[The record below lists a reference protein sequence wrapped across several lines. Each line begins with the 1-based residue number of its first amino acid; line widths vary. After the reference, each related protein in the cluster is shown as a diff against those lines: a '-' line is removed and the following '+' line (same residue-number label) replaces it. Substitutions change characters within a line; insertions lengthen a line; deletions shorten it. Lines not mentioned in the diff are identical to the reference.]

1 MKATTSFTKHFFF
14 FIILLLPVINSF
26 AQNAAADTLRQQLAA
41 LKPNSPTYAE
51 DKIGGLGTLF
61 LSVVHTHPYEALKIS
76 DQLAACL
83 KEKGDS
89 VAYYEALYRHKAIAY
104 KEMGDYTNNIIYL
117 EKYAEALNRIGNS
130 DGYAYV
136 DIGNAYYSLG
146 LRVLAKDCYRQA
158 DKIFEKENN
167 IEGQCTVHNNFAQIY
182 MMQKQYDSALYQ
194 LHLTHSLRI
203 HQLKDVAIAGDS
215 KFLIGICYYD
225 LHQYDSAK
233 YYFHGVRS
241 LLGTPALQ
249 NHTDHV
255 ALQEEYA
262 GSFNRLASVFINE
275 KNWDSAAYY
284 LNKGFAFYTA
294 AGYTRKINSTYA
306 TWAELYLKRG
316 LHDSA
321 LINIVRYDERIKG
334 GGNPE
339 AQMRLYKLYA
349 DYYHIVNDKEGYY
362 KYMMQYYMLDDSLKG
377 QSVDEGSL
385 LASGTMMELK
395 NKSRIEEQNIALAQQ
410 EKEKVLLYAI
420 SGLLLFIISTGIFF
434 FFQIRKK
441 NNLIQHYNI
450 ELEEANA
457 TKEKFLS
464 VISHDLRG
472 PFNTLIGMS
481 NVMMNNVKANKLE
494 NISSN
499 AEAINVSSRKA
510 YVLLDNLMQW
520 VSLQKEKI
528 VVNKEELYVNEIVE
542 DVLVLFRNQA
552 LAQSI
557 TVNKD
562 LNASVI
568 FADKNL
574 LQVVLRNLLSNA
586 IRHIPAGGT
595 VKLCIEANGKDMLI
609 IVEDN
614 GNGIEKE
621 TLKSLFIKKE
631 HTSIARKGGGLGL
644 LLVQEFVEQ
653 MNGSIKAENIPS
665 GGAKFTIV
673 LHDATLS
680 DANHSVGQ
688 TNSLT
693 EPKFTDDEK
702 KKMNVLIR
710 KMEKYEI
717 FDTTEL
723 RECFDTFDAADSV
736 AVKEWIKNLSLA
748 VYHANKEQ
756 FKTLIS
762 LAN

>member
-1 MKATTSFTKHFFF
+1 MKAATSISKQLYFF
-14 FIILLLPVINSF
+14 ILLLLPAINSF

-41 LKPNSPTYAE
+41 LKPNSPTYLE

-61 LSVVHTHPYEALKIS
+61 LSIVHTHPAEALKIS

-83 KEKGDS
+83 KQKGDS
-89 VAYYEALYRHKAIAY
+89 VAYYEALYRHKSIAY

-117 EKYAEALNRIGNS
+117 EAYAAALNRIGKS

-136 DIGNAYYSLG
+136 DIGNAYYSQG
-146 LRVLAKDCYRQA
+146 LRVLARDCYRQA
-158 DKIFEKENN
+158 DEIFEKENN
-167 IEGQCTVHNNFAQIY
+167 VPGQCTVHNNYAQIY
-182 MMQKQYDSALYQ
+182 MMQAQYDSALYE
-194 LHLTHSLRI
+194 LHLTHSLRLNK
-203 HQLKDVAIAGDS
+203 LKDVAIAGDS
-215 KFLIGICYYD
+215 KFLIGICYFN
-225 LHQYDSAK
+225 LAKYDSAK
-233 YYFHGVRS
+233 YYFRQVLNLIGS
-241 LLGTPALQ
+241 AALQ

-262 GSFNRLASVFINE
+262 GAYNRLAMVFVNE
-275 KNWDSAAYY
+275 KNWDSASYY
-284 LNKGFAFYTA
+284 LDKGFDFYSG

-306 TWAELYLKRG
+306 TWAELYLKKG
-316 LHDSA
+316 MPDSA
-321 LINIVRYDERIKG
+321 LANIMRFEKRIAG
-334 GGNPE
+334 TGNLE
-339 AQMRLYKLYA
+339 AQIRLYKLYA
-349 DYYHIVNDKEGYY
+349 DYYNAKDDKEGYY
-362 KYMMQYYMLDDSLKG
+362 KFMMQYYMLEDSLKG
-377 QSVDEGSL
+377 ESINEGSL

-410 EKEKVLLYAI
+410 EKEKVMLYAI

-441 NNLIQHYNI
+441 NKLIQHYNI

-481 NVMMNNVKANKLE
+481 NVMMNNVKAHKLE
-494 NISSN
+494 NLSSN

-528 VVNKEELYVNEIVE
+528 VVNKEELQVNEIVE

-621 TLKSLFIKKE
+621 TLESLFIKKE

-653 MNGSIKAENIPS
+653 MNGTIKAENIPA

-673 LHDATLS
+673 LHNATVS
-680 DANHSVGQ
+680 GANHSVGQ
-688 TNSLT
+688 TTSLT
-693 EPKFTDDEK
+693 EAQFTDDEK
-702 KKMNVLIR
+702 KKMNALIR

-723 RECFDTFDAADSV
+723 RECFDAFDAVDSV
-736 AVKEWIKNLSLA
+736 AMKEWIKNLSLA
-748 VYHANKEQ
+748 VYHANNEQ
-756 FKTLIS
+756 FKKLIS